1 MSSQTQPKIKAV
13 WQMLLH
19 VIEGAIVGIGAILP
33 GISGG
38 VLCVVFGIY
47 EPMMEFF
54 SHPIKCVKT
63 HYKLLLPFGI
73 GWVLGFILLAK
84 IVEFLFA
91 LCQPAALMLFFGLIC
106 GTIPE
111 MLVSKDNQNTG
122 KSWMPFVI
130 FLSFAYLLF
139 HIMDVGVDFTL
150 PANFFGFIFCG
161 VLWGLSTIVP
171 GMTSTSILISLGL
184 YEPLTAGIGAV
195 DFRVLLPF
203 AIGIVATVLL
213 LARLVNML
221 YKKHN
226 TLMTRAILG
235 FVIASSIKIIPD
247 NFGGTWILIISVLC
261 FVVGFAFARA
271 MDIFGNRFQ
280 H

>member
-1 MSSQTQPKIKAV
+1 MSLKTRPGLNVI

-19 VIEGAIVGIGAILP
+19 AMIGAIVGIGAILP
-33 GISGG
+33 GVSGG

-63 HYKLLLPFGI
+63 HYKLLLPFGL
-73 GWVLGFILLAK
+73 GWLFGFILLARG
-84 IVEFLFA
+84 VEFLFD

-111 MLVSKDNQNTG
+111 LMVSKDHQNTG

-130 FLSFAYLLF
+130 SLSFAYLLF
-139 HIMDVGVDFTL
+139 HIMDVGVNFTL

-161 VLWGLSTIVP
+161 ILWGLSTIVP
-171 GMTSTSILISLGL
+171 GMTSTSVLISLDL
-184 YEPLTAGIGAV
+184 YEPLTSGIGSV
-195 DFRVLLPF
+195 DPKVLIPF
-203 AIGIVATVLL
+203 FIGIIFTVLL

-235 FVIASSIKIIPD
+235 FVIASSIKIIPSD
-247 NFGGTWILIISVLC
+247 FGGTWILIISVVC
-261 FVVGFAFARA
+261 FVFGFAFARA
-271 MDIFGNRFQ
+271 MDIFSIRYQ

>member
-1 MSSQTQPKIKAV
+1 MSLQAHPRINAV
-13 WQMLLH
+13 WHVLLH

-33 GISGG
+33 GVSGG
-38 VLCVVFGIY
+38 VLCVVFGVY

-84 IVEFLFA
+84 AVEFLFT

-130 FLSFAYLLF
+130 ALSFAYVLF

-150 PANFFGFIFCG
+150 PANFFSYIFCG
-161 VLWGLSTIVP
+161 ILWGLSTIVP

-184 YEPLTAGIGAV
+184 YEPLTSGIGAV
-195 DFRVLLPF
+195 NLRVLIPF
-203 AIGIVATVLL
+203 FIGIVSTVLL

-235 FVIASSIKIIPD
+235 FVIASSIKIIPSD
-247 NFGGTWILIISVLC
+247 FGGTWILIISVIC
-261 FVVGFAFARA
+261 FVFGFAFARA
-271 MDIFGNRFQ
+271 MDVFGNQYQ

>member
-1 MSSQTQPKIKAV
+1 MSLQSHPGINAV
-13 WQMLLH
+13 WHVLLH

-33 GISGG
+33 GVSGG
-38 VLCVVFGIY
+38 VLCVVFGVY

-73 GWVLGFILLAK
+73 GWILGFILLANV
-84 IVEFLFA
+84 VEFLFT

-122 KSWMPFVI
+122 KSWMPFI
-130 FLSFAYLLF
+130 ISLSFAYILF

-195 DFRVLLPF
+195 DLRVLFPF
-203 AIGIVATVLL
+203 FIGIVATVLM

-235 FVIASSIKIIPD
+235 FVIASSIKIIPSD
-247 NFGGTWILIISVLC
+247 FTSTWILIISVVC
-261 FVVGFAFARA
+261 FVLGFIFARA
-271 MDIFGNRFQ
+271 MDVFGNRYQ

>member
-1 MSSQTQPKIKAV
+1 MSLQSHPKINAV
-13 WQMLLH
+13 WQVLLH

-84 IVEFLFA
+84 TVEFIFA

-130 FLSFAYLLF
+130 SLSFAYLLF

-150 PANFFGFIFCG
+150 PANFFGFVFCG

-171 GMTSTSILISLGL
+171 GMTSTSVLISLGL

-195 DFRVLLPF
+195 DPRVLFPF
-203 AIGIVATVLL
+203 AIGIVATVLM

-247 NFGGTWILIISVLC
+247 DFGGTWILIISVLC
-261 FVVGFAFARA
+261 FILGFAFARA
-271 MDIFGNRFQ
+271 MDIFGNRYQ
-280 H
+280 Y